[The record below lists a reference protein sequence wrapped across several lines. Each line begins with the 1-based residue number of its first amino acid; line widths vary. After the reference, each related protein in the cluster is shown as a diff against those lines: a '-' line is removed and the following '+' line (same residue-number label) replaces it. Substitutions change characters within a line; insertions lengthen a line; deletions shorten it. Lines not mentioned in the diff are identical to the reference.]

1 MALGA
6 ATAAAWWRS
15 SAGRPAAPRPA
26 PRAGGVAAA
35 CAGARSRGRA
45 AAAPLRR
52 PPHAAGRAWGAG
64 GGPCTARPAH
74 VGRDEGSN
82 PWHTL
87 GRHSPHPGQLV
98 NLRPIPT
105 SWHVQRHW
113 AACMAMLRRCAG
125 PPRLCQVDAAAVHLR
140 RARHA
145 RGAVKRGLDGRQR
158 VAGAPGRHHARGRQR
173 VLAGGQGYGRSGVR
187 REVPG
192 RRCRQGLPHP
202 ARVGASVRSGL
213 ARREAGAS
221 QGLVAT

>member
-125 PPRLCQVDAAAVHLR
+125 PPR
-140 RARHA
+140 
-145 RGAVKRGLDGRQR
+145 
-158 VAGAPGRHHARGRQR
+158 AP
-173 VLAGGQGYGRSGVR
+173 LS
-187 REVPG
+187 G
-192 RRCRQGLPHP
+192 RRRCSAPATSAARPRRGQARSRRSPAGSWRSRTAPRPRPP
-202 ARVGASVRSGL
+202 ARPGGRAGL
-213 ARREAGAS
+213 R
-221 QGLVAT
+221 